1 MKVLLE
7 ERLLNQYNTRQ
18 LFTDVLR
25 LFDEFNTKQFFAQEY
40 LYKFS
45 KDTTDLNSFISQNS
59 KSDPTWK
66 SLVIKD
72 KFVKYVIDFERWN
85 L

>member
-25 LFDEFNTKQFFAQEY
+25 LFDEFNTK
-40 LYKFS
+40 
-45 KDTTDLNSFISQNS
+45 
-59 KSDPTWK
+59 
-66 SLVIKD
+66 
-72 KFVKYVIDFERWN
+72 
-85 L
+85 